1 MKKIL
6 PILVLTLVQVFVFA
20 QSEQSTNSKVEKVT
34 VFLNNAS
41 VTQSASASLP
51 KGTSTLIVKDFPSS
65 VDQNSIQVKG
75 TGAFTLLSVA
85 FEMDYL
91 NTQTASLE
99 DSIKILSEKIEDLT
113 LDKSIF
119 EKEEKVLLANS
130 DIKGENTGLNSTDL
144 SKMQAYFR
152 DNLKRIGK
160 EVLSI
165 SRNIKEVEKHKLA
178 LQNQLNV
185 SKNVNQPK
193 GQIILKVKTDNATKA
208 NLEITYMAFGCGW
221 SPNYDIRVKDIA
233 SPANVVY
240 KAKVYQNTGIDWRNV
255 ALTLSTSNPNK
266 GTVKPEVYPQYLSF
280 YVPRPTAPA
289 MSKAR
294 LSSAPVAEAMQANNA
309 GLQMDMAKMDD
320 YVEMVE
326 TTLDI
331 NFKIDLPYTIN
342 SGKKA
347 EEVEI
352 INTTLP
358 GDYNYYVVPKYDTE
372 AFLIATLKD
381 WEKYNFLPGAMN
393 VYFEDAFVGKSYM
406 PDLKADDDLKISLGR
421 DARIVAE
428 RKELTDFK
436 SKKTFGSNIR
446 ETFSY
451 RIEVKNNRSSAVKVF
466 VEDQYPISQN
476 SEIEV
481 ELKAGDASIDMEKG
495 KLTWELNIP
504 SKGISTKE
512 FGYEVKYPKDK
523 IINNL

>member
-65 VDQNSIQVKG
+65 IDQNSIQVKG
-75 TGAFTLLSVA
+75 IGAFTLLSVA

-91 NTQTASLE
+91 NTQTATLE

-113 LDKSIF
+113 LDKIIL
-119 EKEEKVLLANS
+119 EKEEKMLLANS
-130 DIKGENTGLNSTDL
+130 NIKGENAGLNSADL

-160 EVLSI
+160 EVLAI
-165 SRNIKEVEKHKLA
+165 SRNIKEVEKHKQA

-221 SPNYDIRVKDIA
+221 SPNYDIRVKDIS

-240 KAKVYQNTGIDWRNV
+240 KAKVYQNTGIDWKNV

-266 GTVKPEVYPQYLSF
+266 GTVKPEVFPQYLSIVDVNKVRF
-280 YVPRPTAPA
+280 MTPEPVYDSEVRIESAP
-289 MSKAR
+289 KAR
-294 LSSAPVAEAMQANNA
+294 VAGMKMES
-309 GLQMDMAKMDD
+309 MDD

-331 NFKIDLPYTIN
+331 NFKIDMPYTIN

-358 GDYNYYVVPKYDTE
+358 GYYNYYVVPKYDTE

-393 VYFEDAFVGKSYM
+393 VYFEEAFVGKSYM
-406 PDLKADDDLKISLGR
+406 PDLKADDELKISLGR

-481 ELKAGDASIDMEKG
+481 ELKAGDASIDKEKG